1 MVLCSKGMEQLL
13 GGGAESEEDASRTV
27 FFSPF
32 RFCSSVVLHF
42 ACSIEVRKQRSKKRA
57 CCMPYLPSLSLSI
70 RSLCPRALVELVNQT
85 QPWCVFPRRSVHTR
99 RAREAIEE
107 CFFPFRGID
116 FPFAPLPFF
125 LLTSSLTQPT
135 LSFSS
140 TRSSR
145 SSHINAT
152 VFRGLVQ
159 AGKRK

>member
-1 MVLCSKGMEQLL
+1 MGLICFFIELASAGRCFFFLLFDSARLSFFTSLVRSKL
-13 GGGAESEEDASRTV
+13 
-27 FFSPF
+27 
-32 RFCSSVVLHF
+32 
-42 ACSIEVRKQRSKKRA
+42 RKQRSKKRA

-70 RSLCPRALVELVNQT
+70 RFLCPRALVELVNPT
-85 QPWCVFPRRSVHTR
+85 QPWCVFPRRSVHAR